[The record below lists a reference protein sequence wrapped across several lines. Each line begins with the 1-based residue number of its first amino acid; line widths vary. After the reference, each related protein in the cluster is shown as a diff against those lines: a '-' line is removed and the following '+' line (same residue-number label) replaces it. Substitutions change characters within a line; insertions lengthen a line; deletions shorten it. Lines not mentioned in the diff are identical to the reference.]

1 MGSLAAAIPDPVP
14 DSGEPPAKRRA
25 VAAIVSA
32 PAQRA
37 SSLQV
42 SRRERKRRDEENA
55 GKEAHIAAH
64 HPLLQAGPRISS
76 VSQQDIASSH
86 HGTAPTPHLL
96 CFLPTLWGLL
106 ICFFF
111 FSFFFPFF
119 CCCCG
124 WLDQAIMPRLQAH
137 MCRCRW
143 RRRRLPQCRPCSSSS
158 RRP

>member
-42 SRRERKRRDEENA
+42 SRKRRDEENA

-96 CFLPTLWGLL
+96 YFLALWGLL

-111 FSFFFPFF
+111 FSFFFLFLFPFF
-119 CCCCG
+119 CG